1 MRLVIILIKWA
12 FYGII
17 ATYGWRKIGKKVDQL
32 TYQIYDISFAPGVNI
47 GYEQR
52 IKSSLPL
59 VEAMILAQV
68 ANTLIVEKYYI
79 TAAVADDQDL
89 LSIFAYAFCV
99 DLGNIE
105 TDVRFVTVFCDYVV
119 NSAGT
124 ITTFEARMGYDT

>member
-1 MRLVIILIKWA
+1 MVGERL
-12 FYGII
+12 
-17 ATYGWRKIGKKVDQL
+17 GKKVDQL

-79 TAAVADDQDL
+79 TAAVAFDQDR
-89 LSIFAYAFCV
+89 LSIFAYAFCL
-99 DLGNIE
+99 DLGNSE
-105 TDVRFVTVFCDYVV
+105 TDGGIVTVFCYYVV
-119 NSAGT
+119 NNEGE
-124 ITTFEARMGYDT
+124 ITTFKANMSNFTQPVEPNLN